1 MCQVGQDFIV
11 AIVNNRTLTEARHTL
26 SYSAIN
32 RENPNWSLR
41 LILSASWEHIS
52 LAVEAESAS
61 SALLDP
67 SMKVTCGVIMV
78 SIISTPGPDLE
89 RDGRLGLGGLQLQ
102 PAGRLGPHAVHL
114 GPPQPLVAERGVAG
128 RAAADELVQIF
139 LKSNNNILLWFQELD
154 ARECSP
160 LLPLGRREA
169 ANAEREEDPAPGVAG
184 LARVVGQLLANLA
197 VDLVTQLSSQYSV
210 A

>member
-11 AIVNNRTLTEARHTL
+11 VIVNNRTLTEARHTL

-139 LKSNNNILLWFQELD
+139 LKSNNSILLWFQEIQTRQNLVLSCLSVGGKQPTQRERRIQPLAWLD
-154 ARECSP
+154 
-160 LLPLGRREA
+160 LL
-169 ANAEREEDPAPGVAG
+169 G
-184 LARVVGQLLANLA
+184 L
-197 VDLVTQLSSQYSV
+197 LVSCLQIWQ
-210 A
+210 